1 MFIKPSSQT
10 IQLQQF
16 NSTNVQS
23 RSGRAQPTLFCKANP
38 PPCALFIKSQQ
49 KVMHSPGVSASC
61 VSSLHDPITWS
72 EEERVAEYRVLAA
85 RYRQM
90 ADTEAR
96 VLVRDGLLELAGHC
110 EAAITS
116 NRR

>member
-85 RYRQM
+85 RY
-90 ADTEAR
+90 AR
-96 VLVRDGLLELAGHC
+96 WRTRKSASLSVMDY
-110 EAAITS
+110 S
-116 NRR
+116 NSLGTAKLPL